1 MGNSIKGDHGDYWN
15 LERFTVQAPGKHY
28 KLLFTA
34 TNSDEND
41 MIAIDDILIQDR
53 ARDTTYVQVHD
64 FSKIYESAEIG
75 DAVFTDTMY
84 TDEGYAFQLKM
95 YPKGREGNEGT
106 YFSTYFGLVPGV
118 NDDSLQWP
126 FTLRHVRIQVEDQG
140 SDVKIRMNQFSQ
152 YLTELDQGDGTL
164 WDKPVE
170 GGEFKQLGF
179 SSLIRITDLFDTKD
193 FLKNDAMVLSVQ
205 IRDMT
210 NAPQRGFIGD
220 VYSTPGDLSFTVDN
234 TTSSAAE
241 GVMSFSSAIAVALIS
256 SFLVFLMMASVLL
269 CI

>member
-1 MGNSIKGDHGDYWN
+1 MG
-15 LERFTVQAPGKHY
+15 
-28 KLLFTA
+28 
-34 TNSDEND
+34 
-41 MIAIDDILIQDR
+41 
-53 ARDTTYVQVHD
+53 
-64 FSKIYESAEIG
+64 
-75 DAVFTDTMY
+75 
-84 TDEGYAFQLKM
+84 
-95 YPKGREGNEGT
+95 
-106 YFSTYFGLVPGV
+106 
-118 NDDSLQWP
+118 
-126 FTLRHVRIQVEDQG
+126 
-140 SDVKIRMNQFSQ
+140 
-152 YLTELDQGDGTL
+152 
-164 WDKPVE
+164 DKPVE

-241 GVMSFSSAIAVALIS
+241 VTTPPPPSADEAAEGVMSFSSAIAVALIS

-269 CI
+269 CISNSHQKSINAITKVTAKRNTKDVETFHNLNYLHNEEKV